1 MSNVILWLFAVSCLS
16 LLGLWISGYFV
27 AKGQQQQ
34 EKRKNRLRQVSQPKA
49 LQRQAMMSAF
59 VPTGRGQ
66 RRSPM
71 AICANLVGAEPSR
84 LSQYPVPWWVVIAVA
99 IGVAKVAQVLGSEML
114 GTASWALV
122 LPVWLIMTRY
132 IFGWMEKRRKH
143 RAVLQLP
150 DILDQVVRGTRVGMP
165 VLEAIRA
172 ATRDALE
179 PTKGEFTRLIDQV
192 SIGTPLEDAVADM
205 ARRCA
210 LPEYSFLATALSLQ
224 NQTGGALS
232 ETLSGLSEV
241 VRKRVAIIEK
251 GKALSS
257 EAKAT
262 AVVLTVLPFATGVI
276 MWVMNP
282 DYMSLLFTDPMGHK
296 MLGGAGVSLLL
307 GLLTIRQ
314 MFQKA
319 LSLT

>member
-1 MSNVILWLFAVSCLS
+1 
-16 LLGLWISGYFV
+16 
-27 AKGQQQQ
+27 
-34 EKRKNRLRQVSQPKA
+34 
-49 LQRQAMMSAF
+49 
-59 VPTGRGQ
+59 
-66 RRSPM
+66 
-71 AICANLVGAEPSR
+71 
-84 LSQYPVPWWVVIAVA
+84 
-99 IGVAKVAQVLGSEML
+99 
-114 GTASWALV
+114 
-122 LPVWLIMTRY
+122 MTRY

-143 RAVLQLP
+143 HAVLQLP
-150 DILDQVVRGTRVGMP
+150 DILDQVVRGVRVGMP

-192 SIGTPLEDAVADM
+192 SVGTPLEEAVAEM

-232 ETLSGLSEV
+232 ETLNGLSEM

-262 AVVLTVLPFATGVI
+262 VIVLTVLPFATGVI

-282 DYMSLLFTDPMGHK
+282 AYMGLLFTEPWATTCWLRPRCRCCWGCSPS
-296 MLGGAGVSLLL
+296 ARCS
-307 GLLTIRQ
+307 RRRCR
-314 MFQKA
+314 
-319 LSLT
+319 

>member
-1 MSNVILWLFAVSCLS
+1 MSGVIVWLFLVSCLS
-16 LLGLWISGYFV
+16 LLGLWVSGYLV
-27 AKGQQQQ
+27 AKGQKQQ
-34 EKRKNRLRQVSQPKA
+34 EKRRARLRQISQPKA
-49 LQRQAMMSAF
+49 LQRQVIASAF
-59 VPTGRGQ
+59 VSNTRGQ
-66 RRSPM
+66 RRSP
-71 AICANLVGAEPSR
+71 IVLCANLVGAEPAR
-84 LSQYPVPWWVVIAVA
+84 LSQYPVPWWVVIAIA
-99 IGVAKVAQVLGSEML
+99 IGVAKMAQVVGSSML
-114 GTASWALV
+114 GNASWALV

-143 RAVLQLP
+143 RAVMQMP
-150 DILDQVVRGTRVGMP
+150 DLLDQVVRGARVGMP

-172 ATRDALE
+172 ATRDAPE

-192 SIGTPLEDAVADM
+192 SVGTPLEDAVADM
-205 ARRCA
+205 ASRCG

-232 ETLSGLSEV
+232 ETLTGLSEV

-262 AVVLTVLPFATGVI
+262 AVVLTVLPFATGMI

-282 DYMSLLFTDPMGHK
+282 AYMDLLFTEQMGHK
-296 MLGGAGVSLLL
+296 MLGAAVVSLLL